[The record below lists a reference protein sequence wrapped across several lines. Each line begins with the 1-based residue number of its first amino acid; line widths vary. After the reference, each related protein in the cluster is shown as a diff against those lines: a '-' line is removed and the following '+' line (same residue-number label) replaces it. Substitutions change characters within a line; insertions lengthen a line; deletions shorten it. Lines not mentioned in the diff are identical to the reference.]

1 MIFSFLAVFFFLCVW
16 AFVTFC
22 SLTFNSHQRQDRI
35 SPYSIKTISNSL
47 VMRIK
52 TNIIQEIFSWPNT
65 KFSES
70 PRSSSERVKLLT
82 SVRFHQ
88 FLKNVF
94 CYSAVWSWL
103 GTHRH
108 GWTKSNKIS
117 QGRYNWIF
125 IFPTSTSF
133 SYLTYVVW
141 VLFSCPHLLKLKVI
155 YAFYIYIIY
164 ITNKQSFGN

>member
-1 MIFSFLAVFFFLCVW
+1 MLKWFSVSLQCFFLCVW

-22 SLTFNSHQRQDRI
+22 SLTFNSHQWPRQN
-35 SPYSIKTISNSL
+35 YSIKTISNSL

-117 QGRYNWIF
+117 QGRYKWIF
-125 IFPTSTSF
+125 IFPTSTSS
-133 SYLTYVVW
+133 SYLTC
-141 VLFSCPHLLKLKVI
+141 VLSTFFMPSLVEIEGDLCL
-155 YAFYIYIIY
+155 FFIY